1 MEEEDDDDEEEDD
14 EGVDWTRQA
23 EFGPSFGRYI
33 TEMVLEMEA
42 LINNALG
49 AAPCAA
55 IERTTATVVE
65 ELLGPR
71 GLLDLG
77 VEGLMAEGGERLSLE
92 LLVGGS
98 DDDDDGGSSG
108 SGILLADNCQRGE
121 GDEKQQELEAQAS
134 MRRRLAAE
142 FEEERRR
149 EKDRNRREAS
159 SDQPHR
165 TGSDLRRASSSTT
178 SGSGADKRPKR
189 DRDRDSRGGST
200 SSSTRDKERDRE
212 RERSREKGEGHS
224 SRDRERDS
232 KEGGGSGGSRERDR
246 EKDRERDRD
255 SYRER
260 DRQRD
265 RERSFTRERDHGRDR
280 GDRGGEFHSR
290 ERDRERDSYTSNP
303 RAERDSYRVERDG
316 YSRDR
321 DYAGGGGGGSGGRGP
336 LGGSYRAG
344 DRDSY
349 RERDRDKDREPEGG
363 GRDRDSIILRGWERD
378 RVEREDLE
386 DREAPSSSNRGLVRS
401 FEDHDFRTLVR
412 EHTSDSLFDERDEE
426 GDRANGRNMSSG
438 SGGKKNRIRTG
449 REPSSRFNGDVTAGT
464 LAAMIGISDSADR
477 ELVVRLPLECL
488 GLLFSPIFSPH
499 ALLALSHTYVCRVSL
514 CVVV

>member
-1 MEEEDDDDEEEDD
+1 MEEEEEDDDER
-14 EGVDWTRQA
+14 VDWACQA
-23 EFGPSFGRYI
+23 EFGPSFGRDI

-232 KEGGGSGGSRERDR
+232 KEGGGSGSRYRDRDRERDR
-246 EKDRERDRD
+246 DRDRD

-280 GDRGGEFHSR
+280 GGEQFHSR
-290 ERDRERDSYTSNP
+290 ERDREQRDSYTSNP
-303 RAERDSYRVERDG
+303 RAERDSYYRAERDG

-321 DYAGGGGGGSGGRGP
+321 DYTGSGSGGRGP

-349 RERDRDKDREPEGG
+349 RERDRDKDREREGG

-386 DREAPSSSNRGLVRS
+386 DREAPSNRGLVRS
-401 FEDHDFRTLVR
+401 FEDHDFRTLER
-412 EHTSDSLFDERDEE
+412 EHTSDSLFDERGDEE

-438 SGGKKNRIRTG
+438 GGKKNRIRTG

-464 LAAMIGISDSADR
+464 LAAMIGISDSPDR
-477 ELVVRLPLECL
+477 ELVVRLPLPHAS
-488 GLLFSPIFSPH
+488 SPIFSHQTFFWPCPI
-499 ALLALSHTYVCRVSL
+499 HTYMRVVSLVVSCRV
-514 CVVV
+514 V